1 MTIALLGQL
10 ADHIKTL
17 KMDQILR
24 FLHTE
29 LERVPAATHDAI
41 AIHVERPRVRI

>member
-1 MTIALLGQL
+1 MTIALLGLL

-29 LERVPAATHDAI
+29 LERVPLPRTTPSI
-41 AIHVERPRVRI
+41 NVERPRARS